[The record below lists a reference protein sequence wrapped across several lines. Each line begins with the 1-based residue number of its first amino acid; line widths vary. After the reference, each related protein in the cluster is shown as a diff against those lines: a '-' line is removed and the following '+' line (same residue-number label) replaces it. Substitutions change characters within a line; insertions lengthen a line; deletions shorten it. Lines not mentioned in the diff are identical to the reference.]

1 MDKEKKTYFC
11 QDCILKEMGRA
22 MSEAEWIQ
30 HLSANPTHG
39 AAIDETSEEQ
49 DDFENMVKS

>member
-1 MDKEKKTYFC
+1 MEKEKKTYFC

>member
-1 MDKEKKTYFC
+1 MCRGKKVFFC
-11 QDCILKEMGRA
+11 RDCILKDLGHA